1 MKKIFLIQILCFAAW
16 MAVAQQPGAKK
27 PPLSPEA
34 TFTQQFGESQITVQ
48 YARPSARNRK
58 IFGGIVPF
66 DSLWR
71 TGAGECT
78 TLNFKEDIIIGDK
91 KLAAGKYS
99 LFTIPR
105 ADEWTIILNSDV
117 SMHGIFGYD
126 SKKDVHRFT
135 VKSVKTERFYETFTL
150 EINDFTQ
157 QGGASL
163 NLIWENTLVKIPLQ
177 NPLYM
182 TGATEA
188 KSSGNKQ

>member
-16 MAVAQQPGAKK
+16 MAVAQQPSAKK

-48 YARPSARNRK
+48 YARPSARSRK

-78 TLNFKEDIIIGDK
+78 TLNFKEEVIIGDK

-105 ADEWTIILNSDV
+105 AEEWTIILNSDV
-117 SMHGIFGYD
+117 GLHGNFGYD
-126 SKKDVHRFT
+126 PKKDLHRFT
-135 VKSVKTERFYETFTL
+135 VKSVKTERFYETFTI

-177 NPLYM
+177 NLLYIAGE
-182 TGATEA
+182 TQI
-188 KSSGNKQ
+188 NKQ